1 MNMNSNDQPDV
12 TAPVQEVVTFD
23 VRHLSEQQLAALGV
37 SHIAYVKPVMVN
49 GIQGFAIHAADGT
62 PMAVAGVGS
71 LKLVR
76 PGGACHPIRRQAFA
90 FSRSR
95 ISPNRTSDCDGPAG
109 AASFLTISF
118 DNPLTIQKI
127 AKLTIRN

>member
-62 PMAVAGVGS
+62 PMAVAG
-71 LKLVR
+71 
-76 PGGACHPIRRQAFA
+76 
-90 FSRSR
+90 
-95 ISPNRTSDCDGPAG
+95 NREIAL
-109 AASFLTISF
+109 AAVVQHEMLPMSVH
-118 DNPLTIQKI
+118 
-127 AKLTIRN
+127 